1 MYAKRREQLLSMS
14 EQYSITVLMAG
25 KAPYSVGDGKYPFQ
39 VNRSFYYYTGLD
51 KENMVL
57 VLVKLDENT
66 TKEILFI
73 EPYDELLAKWV
84 GGRIRPKQAKEI
96 SGIKDIRYLDSLMSA
111 IGSYLNP
118 YGKKVDFIL
127 CGDLTKQ
134 EIDQPNDT
142 VDFFN
147 RIKEY
152 QPQVVCTNIYD
163 KICSMRMIKD
173 ENEIELIKKAI
184 DVTQEG
190 IETMMKYSH
199 ANVWENELEAY
210 FDFVLK
216 CKQCD
221 RAFTSI
227 CATGKNATILHY
239 SDNNQYAKTDELV
252 LCDVGA
258 CYQYYNAD
266 ITRTFPVNGKFTDR
280 QKQLYDIVL
289 RANKLVESIA
299 RPGITTRELNEE
311 VVKFY
316 EIELAA
322 AGLLDD
328 GKTVRDYYYHN
339 VSHMLGLETHD
350 VFLIDTPLKA
360 GCVITN
366 EPGLYLE
373 DEDIGIRIEDD
384 LLITEEGCVNL
395 SKNIIKEIEDIEAFM
410 HKN

>member
-1 MYAKRREQLLSMS
+1 MYAKRREQLLEML

-25 KAPYSVGDGKYPFQ
+25 RAFYSVGDSKFPFE

-51 KENMVL
+51 RENLIL

-96 SGIKDIRYLDSLMSA
+96 SGIEDIRYLEDLMPTL
-111 IGSYLNP
+111 GSFLNY
-118 YGKKVDFIL
+118 YGKLVDFVL
-127 CGDLTKQ
+127 CGDLSKQ
-134 EIDQPNDT
+134 ELGQPNDT
-142 VDFFN
+142 ADLFN
-147 RIKEY
+147 KIKEL
-152 QPQVVCTNIYD
+152 QPQVVYTNIYD
-163 KICSMRMIKD
+163 KICAMRMIKD
-173 ENEIELIKKAI
+173 EHEIEMIKNAI

-190 IETMMKYSH
+190 IETMMRYSH
-199 ANVWENELEAY
+199 SNIWENELEAY

-216 CKQCD
+216 CKQCKN
-221 RAFTSI
+221 AFTTI

-239 SDNNQYAKTDELV
+239 ADNNDFAKTDDLV
-252 LCDVGA
+252 LCDLGA
-258 CYQYYNAD
+258 AYKYYNAD
-266 ITRTFPVNGKFTDR
+266 ITRTFPVNGRFTNR
-280 QKQLYDIVL
+280 QKQIYDIVL
-289 RANKLVESIA
+289 RANKLVEALA
-299 RPGITTRELNEE
+299 RPGITTKELNDE

-316 EIELAA
+316 EVELAA
-322 AGLLDD
+322 IGLLDN

-339 VSHMLGLETHD
+339 VSHLLGLEVHD
-350 VFLIDTPLKA
+350 VCLPDMVLKP

-384 LLITEEGCVNL
+384 LLITEDGCINL

-410 HKN
+410 NKN